1 MNRTIWWVVLIV
13 AAGAILA
20 ALYYRSHQTSLRPVP
35 PAAQAP
41 APKPAPEPAIR
52 YPIEEKPQEKPL
64 PALNQSDPTVKD
76 ALRGLWNDKTLAQ
89 YFNLETF
96 VRRVVA
102 IAAVFRSRIGR
113 RRTPWMRCLRRST
126 RVAMPT

>member
-76 ALRGLWNDKTLAQ
+76 RFNKIGADKFIAIPEVVVGSPGGPTRAIRIVDALR
-89 YFNLETF
+89 
-96 VRRVVA
+96 
-102 IAAVFRSRIGR
+102 
-113 RRTPWMRCLRRST
+113 
-126 RVAMPT
+126 